1 MLDFL
6 FRLSWPQCIKVGLL
20 IAVKDSSIQ
29 SSSLIW
35 INFDAQD
42 DLVEA
47 TQIETPKFLVYF
59 TFIPNPHPYRRHI
72 VTESGLLQVS
82 VDPSTFFL
90 DADGDQVHADL
101 QALLF
106 ARLPVV
112 FHVWKQIEVVTF
124 RIVAKSVEL
133 AKF

>member
-1 MLDFL
+1 
-6 FRLSWPQCIKVGLL
+6 
-20 IAVKDSSIQ
+20 
-29 SSSLIW
+29 
-35 INFDAQD
+35 
-42 DLVEA
+42 
-47 TQIETPKFLVYF
+47 
-59 TFIPNPHPYRRHI
+59 
-72 VTESGLLQVS
+72 
-82 VDPSTFFL
+82 
-90 DADGDQVHADL
+90 VHADL